1 MFAVVDI
8 NGQQFKV
15 MENKKYYV
23 PKLDKEPNSE
33 ISFDNIIMFGD
44 DKETKI
50 GNPTVEGLKVSA
62 TVLEHVKDDKV
73 VVFKKKRRKG
83 YEKKN
88 GHRQQLTRIE
98 ITKIG

>member
-15 MENKKYYV
+15 KENEKYYV
-23 PKLDKEPNSE
+23 PRLDKKPNSK
-33 ISFDNIIMFGD
+33 ISFSNVILFGD

-50 GNPTVEGLKVSA
+50 GNPTISGLKVS
-62 TVLEHVKDDKV
+62 DKV
-73 VVFKKKRRKG
+73 IVFKKKRRKG